1 MSLRYLIAAALLL
14 AAAGLVLFHDG
25 ANAFDLDGRPF
36 DPLATRAA
44 ATALIFVGPDCP
56 ISNRYAPEIQRL
68 SALYERD
75 GVLFFL
81 VYPDPQLSSA
91 SIRQHL
97 AQFAYELPALR
108 DPQHALVDLA
118 EAGATPQAAVFDGAG
133 ALVYSGRIDDRYI
146 DFGKQRPT
154 ARTHD
159 LDEAL
164 QATLAGRR
172 PATARTPAVGCYI
185 ADLKE

>member
-1 MSLRYLIAAALLL
+1 MPLRHLIAAALLL

-36 DPLATRAA
+36 DPLSTHAA

-56 ISNRYAPEIQRL
+56 ISNRYAPEIKRL
-68 SALYERD
+68 STRYERD
-75 GVLFFL
+75 GVRFFL

-91 SIRQHL
+91 TIRQHL
-97 AQFAYELPALR
+97 AQFSYDLPALR
-108 DPQHALVDLA
+108 DPQHALVALA
-118 EAGATPQAAVFDGAG
+118 EASATPQAAVFDGAS

-146 DFGKQRPT
+146 DFGKQRPA

-159 LDEAL
+159 LEDAL
-164 QATLAGRR
+164 QATLAGRQ
-172 PATARTPAVGCYI
+172 PSAARTRAVGCYI
-185 ADLKE
+185 ADLKD